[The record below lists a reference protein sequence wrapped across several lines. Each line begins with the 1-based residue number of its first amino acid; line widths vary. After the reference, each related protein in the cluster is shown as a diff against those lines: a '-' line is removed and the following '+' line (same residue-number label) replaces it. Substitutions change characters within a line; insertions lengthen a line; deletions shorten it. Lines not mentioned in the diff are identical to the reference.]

1 LTVTETAA
9 GTGTAGLSPLR
20 DPVILRLASV
30 VILGSVMSVLDTT
43 IVNVAVTTLA
53 RDFKSPV
60 STIQWVVTGYMLAL
74 AVAVPLTGWTIE
86 RFGAKRMWLIS
97 LALFT
102 GGSILCG
109 AAWSPSSLIAF
120 RVLQGLGGGLIMPI
134 GQTIMARAAGPQRM
148 ARVMSVLGVPT
159 MLAPVFGPVIG
170 GFIVD
175 SLSWRW
181 IFYVNVPV
189 GIVAAFLSLRFLRPE
204 HDERQI
210 GTRLDVLG
218 VVLLSPGLALLVY
231 GLSRAASGSGV
242 HDGLMLG
249 CLATGLLLVV
259 LFVVHARRVPDPLL
273 DMRLFRDRG
282 FSLSSLNSFVV
293 GIVLF
298 GAMFILPIYYQV
310 VRGESTLVAGL
321 LLAPQGL
328 GAALSMPLGGRLTDR
343 VGPGRVVPVGLAVV
357 ILGTIPYALLDPSSS
372 YAVLAG
378 ALFVRGLGFGWTLMP
393 AMAAAYRNLSRAA
406 VPRATTTLNI
416 VLRVGGSF
424 GTALVAVVLQRQISE
439 RLPHGAASVLQG
451 NTPQSPALRTST
463 AASRHISEAL
473 AASFGYTFWVLL
485 AITFVG
491 LAGSLFLPRGP
502 AIPIEPLDPERR
514 GETVPAAGADLV

>member
-1 LTVTETAA
+1 VAASTAES
-9 GTGTAGLSPLR
+9 TNTNLSPLR
-20 DPVILRLASV
+20 DPVLVRLACV

-43 IVNVAVTTLA
+43 IVNVAIATLG
-53 RDFKSPV
+53 RDFKASI
-60 STIQWVVTGYMLAL
+60 STIQWVATGYMLAL
-74 AVAVPLTGWTIE
+74 AVAVPLTGWAIE

-102 GGSILCG
+102 GGSMLCG
-109 AAWSPSSLIAF
+109 AAWSTGSLIVF
-120 RVLQGLGGGLIMPI
+120 RVLQGLGGGMIMPI

-170 GFIVD
+170 GLILD

-189 GIVAAFLSLRFLRPE
+189 GVVAAFLSLRFLREE
-204 HDERQI
+204 HDERVL
-210 GTRLDVLG
+210 GSRLDVLG

-231 GLSRAASGSGV
+231 GLSRAASGSAFN
-242 HDGLMLG
+242 DGPMIG
-249 CLATGLLLVV
+249 CVAAGLLLVV
-259 LFVVHARRVPDPLL
+259 LFVGHALRVKAPLL

-293 GIVLF
+293 GTVLF
-298 GAMFILPIYYQV
+298 GAMFILPVYYLV

-343 VGPGRVVPVGLAVV
+343 LGPGRIVPVGLAVV
-357 ILGTIPYALLDPSSS
+357 ILGTIPYTQLGASTG
-372 YAVLAG
+372 YAWLAG
-378 ALFVRGLGFGWTLMP
+378 ALFIRGLGFGWTLMP

-406 VPRATTTLNI
+406 VPRATTVLNI

-424 GTALVAVVLQRQISE
+424 GTALVAVVLQRQINQ
-439 RLPHGAASVLQG
+439 RIPHGGAALLQG
-451 NTPQSPALRTST
+451 RILRGSSPR
-463 AASRHISEAL
+463 ISEAL

-485 AITFVG
+485 AITCVG
-491 LAGSLFLPRGP
+491 MAGSFFLPRGP
-502 AIPIEPLDPERR
+502 AHPFEPADP
-514 GETVPAAGADLV
+514 GEVASVTR